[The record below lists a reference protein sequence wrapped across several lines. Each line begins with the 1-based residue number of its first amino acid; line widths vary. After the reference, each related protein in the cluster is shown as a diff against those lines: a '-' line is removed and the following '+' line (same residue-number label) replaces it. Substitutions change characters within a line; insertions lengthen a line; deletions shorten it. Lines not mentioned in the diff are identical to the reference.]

1 MARKSSGRILE
12 ELLEKHDPVVQ
23 QAFLKAVSDLRNAA
37 VLRAVAARL
46 ERGDVIGA
54 IEALNIEPA
63 AFSRL
68 EVAILEAYNDGG
80 QETVGNLPKV
90 RDPDGSPVIFRWGV
104 RNLPAEQA
112 LRERAATMV
121 RGITSDQRD
130 GIREVM
136 TDGLARGQNPWKTAR
151 EIVGKRSRANNERV
165 GGYLGLTS
173 RQMETATWIR
183 RALAEGDK
191 GALRRYLGLKL
202 RDKRFDRT
210 VAKAI
215 REGTGL
221 PAEVVD
227 RIAGQY
233 ANRALDYRGRVLS
246 RHETMMALSKSQADA
261 FSQQIASG
269 KVDQQDITKTW
280 KHTPRENPRVQHVAM
295 HGQTVAFGEP
305 FVAPDGTTLR
315 YPHDPDAPARHTLNC
330 LCRVE
335 YSIDFTAGALRRYRA
350 RTAA

>member
-1 MARKSSGRILE
+1 MPRKTSGQLLE
-12 ELLEKHDPVVQ
+12 ELLERHDPVIQ
-23 QAFLKAVSDLRNAA
+23 QAFLQAVSDLRNSA
-37 VLRAVAARL
+37 VLRVVAERL
-46 ERGDVIGA
+46 ERGDVNGA
-54 IEALNIEPA
+54 LAALNIEPE
-63 AFSRL
+63 AFSRV

-80 QETVGNLPKV
+80 RETVGNLPKV
-90 RDPDGSPVIFRWGV
+90 TAPDGSPVIFRWGV
-104 RNLPAEQA
+104 RNLPAEME
-112 LRERAATMV
+112 LRQRAAELV
-121 RGITSDQRD
+121 SGITEDQRD
-130 GIREVM
+130 GIREVL

-173 RQMETATWIR
+173 QQIETTAWIR

-191 GALRRYLGLKL
+191 DALRRYLDLKL
-202 RDKRFDRT
+202 RDKRFDKT

-215 REGTGL
+215 RDGAGL
-221 PAEVVD
+221 SAEVVD

-261 FSQQIASG
+261 FRQQIDAG

-280 KHTPRENPRVQHVAM
+280 KHTPRENPRQQHVAM
-295 HGQTVAFGEP
+295 HGQTVAFAEP

-315 YPHDPDAPARHTLNC
+315 YPHDPEAPARHTLNC
-330 LCRVE
+330 MCRAE
-335 YSIDFTAGALRRYRA
+335 YSIDFTAGAVRRFRA